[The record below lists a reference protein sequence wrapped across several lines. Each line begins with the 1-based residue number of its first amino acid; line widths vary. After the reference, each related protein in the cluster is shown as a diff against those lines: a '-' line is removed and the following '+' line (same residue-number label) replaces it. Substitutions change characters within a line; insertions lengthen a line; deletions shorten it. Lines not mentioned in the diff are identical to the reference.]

1 MTSNETTTTDSNN
14 EDTTLPSEKQGT
26 FYNENTGHVDSR
38 LLFPYL
44 PLWLS
49 VLIPHNKSLFNWGA
63 AENAGSRVVESI
75 YGELMRC
82 ILKRLEQLDLRVREV
97 ENSNGEGEDDQE
109 TIVKPMFPK
118 DYTIFLNLV
127 TFCEKLLSKRGV
139 KEFESWLNPTIRCLI
154 QMDRKFDG
162 GVSGVYK
169 LIELSLR
176 IRSKIVEKRNDVLD
190 LLAPFMATLLKR
202 VTQLKDELLLSALQC
217 VLASPDELVRRIGV
231 SAFVP
236 ALKQSF
242 RLGLRHNPIASFG
255 LRTLERWSES
265 QINVDSVLPILLPSL
280 EPFLSL
286 NAAAAAESEESLEAE
301 PQNFTK
307 KRKTQKKPNEKKS
320 SKTEDLHDLQVHV
333 LRLLGRLGGRNR
345 FVTGSLEEGSQHD
358 ALKLGLRW
366 ASPETITMRSVPM
379 SKMGTMN
386 LVLGDLLPRVLR
398 LATDSGHRQTKVAAC
413 ELLHSMTIYIVGSD
427 NRDASMISDQKGKL
441 FEHLFP
447 GLVRLATDVEPVT
460 KKLFAPLVLQLV
472 RWYSRPLT
480 ITIQGTTPTLLL
492 LNAITDGV
500 GNSSDGAI
508 RDYCAKALAE
518 FFKWSLKQ
526 STQKQIRISHAVTV
540 GSLLRRIY
548 SLLRDP
554 SPFKRYGAAATIGH
568 LYV

>member
-1 MTSNETTTTDSNN
+1 
-14 EDTTLPSEKQGT
+14 
-26 FYNENTGHVDSR
+26 
-38 LLFPYL
+38 
-44 PLWLS
+44 
-49 VLIPHNKSLFNWGA
+49 
-63 AENAGSRVVESI
+63 
-75 YGELMRC
+75 
-82 ILKRLEQLDLRVREV
+82 
-97 ENSNGEGEDDQE
+97 
-109 TIVKPMFPK
+109 
-118 DYTIFLNLV
+118 
-127 TFCEKLLSKRGV
+127 
-139 KEFESWLNPTIRCLI
+139 
-154 QMDRKFDG
+154 
-162 GVSGVYK
+162 
-169 LIELSLR
+169 
-176 IRSKIVEKRNDVLD
+176 
-190 LLAPFMATLLKR
+190 
-202 VTQLKDELLLSALQC
+202 
-217 VLASPDELVRRIGV
+217 
-231 SAFVP
+231 
-236 ALKQSF
+236 
-242 RLGLRHNPIASFG
+242 
-255 LRTLERWSES
+255 
-265 QINVDSVLPILLPSL
+265 
-280 EPFLSL
+280 
-286 NAAAAAESEESLEAE
+286 
-301 PQNFTK
+301 
-307 KRKTQKKPNEKKS
+307 
-320 SKTEDLHDLQVHV
+320 
-333 LRLLGRLGGRNR
+333 
-345 FVTGSLEEGSQHD
+345 
-358 ALKLGLRW
+358 
-366 ASPETITMRSVPM
+366 MRSVPM

-554 SPFKRYGAAATIGH
+554 SPFKRYGAAATIWH